1 MCTREKV
8 LNQNSG
14 FGRDVLLL
22 IRESDKGKKQKK
34 FMEEK

>member
-22 IRESDKGKKQKK
+22 IGESDKRKKQKK